1 MFSEPCSAKAVERYM
16 AMEAEKEMQPKIQT
30 AELQKQTSA
39 LADMKE
45 LTRLNAEYVKQI
57 AELTFENQK
66 SATKQFWASIIISAV
81 ALIIAGASL
90 FVSVVQLYR

>member
-1 MFSEPCSAKAVERYM
+1 MFGEPYSAKSFERYM
-16 AMEAEKEMQPKIQT
+16 AMQAEKEMQPKMQT

-45 LTRLNAEYVKQI
+45 LTKLNAEYVKQI
-57 AELTFENQK
+57 AELTIENQK
-66 SATKQFWASIIISAV
+66 SATKQFIASIIVSAV

-90 FVSVVQLYR
+90 CVSIIQLHK